1 MANMMKMLKQAQA
14 MQAKME
20 TMQQGLAEQ
29 LVEFSAGGGMVTAKA
44 TCDGNLRALTINPKV
59 VDPTDVDMLQDLVFA
74 AVDGALK
81 LGRETMAAEM
91 GKITKGLN
99 IPGMNLPF

>member
-14 MQAKME
+14 MQSKME
-20 TMQQGLAEQ
+20 TMQKGLAEQ
-29 LVEFSAGGGMVTAKA
+29 TVEFSAGGGMVVAKA
-44 TCDGNLRALTINPKV
+44 TCDGNLRGITIDPKV

-81 LGRETMAAEM
+81 LGRDTMAAEM

>member
-20 TMQQGLAEQ
+20 NVQKDLADQ
-29 LVEFSAGGGMVTAKA
+29 VVEFSAGGGMVVAKA
-44 TCDGNLRALTINPKV
+44 TCDGNLRGIVIDPKV
-59 VDPTDVDMLQDLVFA
+59 VDPTDVEMLQDLVFA

-81 LGRETMAAEM
+81 LGRDTMGAEM

-99 IPGMNLPF
+99 IPGMSLPF

>member
-14 MQAKME
+14 MQSKME
-20 TMQQGLAEQ
+20 TMQKGLAEQ
-29 LVEFSAGGGMVTAKA
+29 IVEFSAGGGMVVAKA
-44 TCDGNLRALTINPKV
+44 TCDGNLRGITIDPKV

-81 LGRETMAAEM
+81 LGRDTMATEM